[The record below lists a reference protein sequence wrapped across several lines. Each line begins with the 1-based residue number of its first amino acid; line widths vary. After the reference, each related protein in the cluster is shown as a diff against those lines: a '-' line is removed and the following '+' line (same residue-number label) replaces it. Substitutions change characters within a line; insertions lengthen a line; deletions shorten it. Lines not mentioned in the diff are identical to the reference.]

1 MNAVPANNS
10 APIGVLMTVCM
21 ALVATPVRGM
31 TTRVSPRAMCKT
43 EKAAWAV
50 MDRNITRLSPTRAT
64 DLLIAVL
71 WVVRPVPRLVFPGQR
86 PNTTT
91 ANLVRNWENTPPA
104 RAAPYVSMRSAP
116 VCGMP
121 PVVPRIARIIVTSAA
136 DSFII
141 PPPIAIGGAGGGM
154 ANCSKYHPHP
164 ELKLRP
170 LPSRER

>member
-71 WVVRPVPRLVFPGQR
+71 WVVRPGRRLVFPEQR

-91 ANLVRNWENTPPA
+91 ANLVRNWENTQPVQV
-104 RAAPYVSMRSAP
+104 APYVSMKNVR

-121 PVVPRIARIIVTSAA
+121 PVVPRIVRIIVTSAA
-136 DSFII
+136 GRGLLFI
-141 PPPIAIGGAGGGM
+141 P
-154 ANCSKYHPHP
+154 SS
-164 ELKLRP
+164 LRG
-170 LPSRER
+170 EG